1 MPEAPGLF
9 DSGVLPFL
17 IAIVAIGFNVWLLLR
32 VLGFMRTVEIRLED
46 IERHAQ
52 VLSAIAKKKLGE

>member
-9 DSGVLPFL
+9 DSGVVPFL

-46 IERHAQ
+46 IERNTSKTADG
-52 VLSAIAKKKLGE
+52 VKKLGE